1 MSILTMPF
9 PSSLRAATTSPLRS
23 LAAVTVPTAPILNRK
38 KANTSE
44 IGTKWQVLDKR
55 LLLTAALFRTD
66 IENEVEQNDDGT
78 YSQYGKKRVE
88 GYEISVAGNITPAWQ
103 VIGGYTQ
110 QKATIKKRQR
120 CCPRMVPHRCRIP
133 RSTPSPYGASIRQ
146 PMISLLARAH
156 AISAVCIKVQTARWG
171 TPAFT
176 EGYWVADAKLGYRVN
191 RNLDFQLNVYN
202 LFDTAYVASINKS
215 GYRYHPGEPRTFLLT
230 ANMHF

>member
-38 KANTSE
+38 SQHQRDWR
-44 IGTKWQVLDKR
+44 KWQVLDKR

-110 QKATIKKRQR
+110 QKQPSKTAKML
-120 CCPRMVPHRCRIP
+120 PRWFLIAAVYP
-133 RSTPSPYGASIRQ
+133 GARLHLMEPVS
-146 PMISLLARAH
+146 
-156 AISAVCIKVQTARWG
+156 G
-171 TPAFT
+171 
-176 EGYWVADAKLGYRVN
+176 N
-191 RNLDFQLNVYN
+191 R
-202 LFDTAYVASINKS
+202 
-215 GYRYHPGEPRTFLLT
+215 
-230 ANMHF
+230 

>member
-38 KANTSE
+38 SQHQRDWHQMAGS
-44 IGTKWQVLDKR
+44 DKR

-110 QKATIKKRQR
+110 QKATIKNGKDVAQ
-120 CCPRMVPHRCRIP
+120 MVPHRCRIP
-133 RSTPSPYGASIRQ
+133 RSTPSPYGANIRQ
-146 PMISLLARAH
+146 PTISLLARAH
-156 AISAVCIKVQTARWG
+156 AISAVCIKVQTARWERQRLPKVTG
-171 TPAFT
+171 SPMPNWGIELIAIST
-176 EGYWVADAKLGYRVN
+176 
-191 RNLDFQLNVYN
+191 
-202 LFDTAYVASINKS
+202 SS
-215 GYRYHPGEPRTFLLT
+215 
-230 ANMHF
+230 